1 MASDHMPCGI
11 EIPQVFF
18 DGPVDMEH
26 IRKFVTTAETLG
38 YDSLWLQERIIGGFA
53 VLEPVTLL
61 SYVAALTTRPRLG
74 TSVILLTLR
83 NPIQLAKSLSTLDC
97 MSGGRLT
104 FGIGLGGGHLRSQEE
119 VFGYSREKRVRRF
132 SEAVEVIKLL
142 WTEPRASF
150 QGSFWHFE
158 NVGMEPK
165 PLQKPHPPIWFGGHH
180 ENALK
185 RAVAYGNGWM
195 GAGSSSSSAFFRES
209 AMIRRFLDEAKRDP
223 ATFGI
228 AKRVYLAIDNDRG
241 RAERRLREW
250 FEKRYKNADLG
261 PRVCIWGGREE
272 CTEKIQEIVRAGAQQ
287 IVFNPMFDEREHLEI
302 CAKEIMPHL
311 KKHEG

>member
-1 MASDHMPCGI
+1 MASDHTPCGI

-26 IRKFVTTAETLG
+26 IRKFVMTAETLG
-38 YDSLWLQERIIGGFA
+38 YDSLWLQERIVGGFA

-61 SYVAALTTRPRLG
+61 SYVAAITNRLRLG

-97 MSGGRLT
+97 MSAGRLT
-104 FGIGLGGGHLRSQEE
+104 VGIGLGGGHLSSQEE
-119 VFGYSREKRVRRF
+119 VFGYSREKRVTRF
-132 SEAVEVIKLL
+132 TEAVQVIKAL
-142 WTEPRASF
+142 WTEPRATF
-150 QGSFWHFE
+150 QGHFWRFE

-185 RAVAYGNGWM
+185 RAVIYGNGWM
-195 GAGSSSSSAFFRES
+195 GAGSSSSSAFVRES
-209 AMIRRFLDEAKRDP
+209 AMIRRFLDEGKRGP
-223 ATFGI
+223 ETFAV
-228 AKRVYLAIDNDRG
+228 AKRVYLAVDNDKG

-250 FEKRYKNADLG
+250 FGRRYKNADLG
-261 PRVCIWGGREE
+261 PRVGIWGSRDE
-272 CTEKIQEIVRAGAQQ
+272 CTERIQEIVRAGAQQ
-287 IVFNPMFDEREHLEI
+287 IVFNPMFDEMEHLEI

-311 KKHEG
+311 KKG